1 MKKKTKKKILV
12 DMSASMIHNGHVR
25 LIKKASK
32 FGNVII
38 ALTSDKEIKKY
49 KNLIPELS
57 WKLRKE
63 ILIEFKNVF
72 KVIPSKFII
81 TQNFLDKNKIDAI
94 VQGSDYSKRKFKCR
108 TITFNRTKNVSST
121 TMRKIAARNIKKTV
135 GKRL

>member
-121 TMRKIAARNIKKTV
+121 IMRKIAARNIKKTV

>member
-1 MKKKTKKKILV
+1 MKKNILL
-12 DMSASMIHNGHVR
+12 DMSATLIHHGHIR

>member
-12 DMSASMIHNGHVR
+12 DMSASIIHNGHVR